1 MRLRHRI
8 KLQSNSPTQDATGQ
22 PIESWST
29 YTQAWA
35 NVTDKSGREVSG
47 DPVEGLV
54 ETQAVMRYPHA
65 GRIPQPSDR
74 WLHGEG
80 DVLRTFNI
88 EAVQRIDGQRRMLK
102 LIGTEV
108 QNG

>member
-8 KLQSNSPTQDATGQ
+8 KVQSITATQDATGQ

-29 YTQAWA
+29 YLDTWA
-35 NVTDKSGREVSG
+35 DVTDSSGREG
-47 DPVEGLV
+47 NRDPLEGLV
-54 ETQAVMRYPHA
+54 MSRAKIRYPHK
-65 GRIPQPSDR
+65 GRIPQPADR

-80 DVLRTFNI
+80 DVLRTFNV
-88 EAVQRIDGQRRMLK
+88 EAVERVDGKRRYLE

-108 QNG
+108 Q